1 MLFAPGMTRFF
12 ATHPPLLERLKAI
25 DPRFDPK
32 EIDSARAR
40 MAAAGAE
47 TEAPAATP
55 RATDAMSIIDLPATA
70 PSMIAQLVGN
80 PGTAHMQ
87 VAREIRESLPEAVV
101 AAARHPQS
109 ARALLL
115 ALALDS
121 NPESRARQKQVIS
134 LRLSAQIAAMTGALE
149 PHVDALVPEQRSPVL
164 LHAFTALRQ
173 LTHEERV
180 QLMACLN
187 GMLPRDGNVSL
198 HSYVLRKLAQ
208 MHLRDDLNPRAR
220 PSRLTLQA
228 VQQDAQVLFSV
239 LAQHGHAEATGAR
252 RAYEAGMHHLFPRE
266 RPAYGIAG
274 PWAPALDLALSRLD
288 QLAPIGKEQLVEAML
303 ATVTHDQQLTI
314 GEAELLRAVCA
325 SLHCPLPPLVA
336 N

>member
-1 MLFAPGMTRFF
+1 
-12 ATHPPLLERLKAI
+12 
-25 DPRFDPK
+25 
-32 EIDSARAR
+32 
-40 MAAAGAE
+40 
-47 TEAPAATP
+47 
-55 RATDAMSIIDLPATA
+55 
-70 PSMIAQLVGN
+70 MIAGLVGN

-87 VAREIRESLPEAVV
+87 LARGLRESLPEAIVT
-101 AAARHPQS
+101 AGRHPQS

-115 ALALDS
+115 ALALDP
-121 NPESRARQKQVIS
+121 NPEIRARQKQAIA
-134 LRLSAQIAAMTGALE
+134 LRLSAEIAAVTGSLE
-149 PHVDALVPEQRSPVL
+149 PHVDALEPEQRIPAL
-164 LHAFTALRQ
+164 LRGFPALRQ

-208 MHLRDDLNPRAR
+208 MHLRDDLNPRPR

-239 LAQHGHAEATGAR
+239 LAQHGHSDETSAR

-266 RPAYGIAG
+266 RPAYGVPD
-274 PWAPALDLALSRLD
+274 PWPAALDMALSRLD
-288 QLAPIGKEQLVEAML
+288 QLAPIAKELLVEAMV
-303 ATVTHDQQLTI
+303 AAVTHDQQLTM

-325 SLHCPLPPLVA
+325 GLHCPLPPLVA
-336 N
+336 S